1 MQLFNEINLRN
12 IRGDVFGGITAAV
25 IALPMALAFGV
36 ASGAGAEAGLYGA
49 ILVGLFAALFGGS
62 PCLMSEPTGPMT
74 VVFTAVIAKLIA
86 SDPANGMA
94 MAFTVVILAGLF
106 QILLGV
112 LRLGKYVTLMPY
124 TVVSGFMSGI
134 GIILIILQLA
144 PSLGEPVPAGGVI
157 GVLQNL
163 PELVAG
169 IQPRETLLAATTLA
183 ILFLMPA
190 RLTRYIPAQLAALVV
205 VTLASLVLLD
215 LDEVRRIGA
224 IPTGLPEFRL
234 PVFSI
239 DQWQII
245 LVDAVVLGVL
255 GCIDALLTSVVADS
269 LTRKEH
275 NSDKELVGQ
284 GIGNM
289 MSGLFGGLPGA
300 GATMGTVVAIQA
312 GARSALAG
320 LVRVAILIVVVLWAA
335 DLTAVIPLAVLA
347 GIALKVGINIID
359 WGFLKRAHRISPK
372 GSVVTYSVILLTVF
386 VDLIV
391 AVGIGLFVANVMTV
405 MRLSEL
411 QAADVKAVTDPDSPD
426 IELTPYERDML
437 QEAGNKVLLLHMRGS
452 IIFGASRAI
461 SRKNSEVEGREAL
474 IVDMTDMKHL
484 GVSSSLALEQAILD
498 MVRAG
503 KAVYVAG
510 AGEQPRKRMENLGLM
525 ERIPPRHFQD
535 TRANA
540 LQLAVFG
547 PAGTANADIEDEDEN
562 AETAD
567 SKG

>member
-12 IRGDVFGGITAAV
+12 VRGDIFGGITAAV

-86 SDPANGMA
+86 SDPVNGLA

-169 IQPRETLLAATTLA
+169 IQPMETMLAGATLA
-183 ILFLMPA
+183 ILFLMPV
-190 RLTRYIPAQLAALVV
+190 RLTRFIPAQLAALVV

-215 LDEVRRIGA
+215 LDDVRRIGE

-245 LVDAVVLGVL
+245 FVDAIVLGVL

-269 LTRKEH
+269 LTRQEH

-284 GIGNM
+284 GIGNV

-335 DLTAVIPLAVLA
+335 GLTAIIPLAVLA

-372 GSVVTYSVILLTVF
+372 GSVITYAVILLTVF

-426 IELTPYERDML
+426 IKLTPYEKDML
-437 QEAGNKVLLLHMRGS
+437 QEAGNKVLLLYMRGS

-474 IVDMTDMKHL
+474 VVDMTEMKHL
-484 GVSSSLALEQAILD
+484 GVSSALALEQAILD

-510 AGEQPRKRMENLGLM
+510 AGEQPRKRMENLGLL
-525 ERIPPRHFQD
+525 EYIPPRHFQD

-547 PAGTANADIEDEDEN
+547 PVGTANVDMEGKNEN
-562 AETAD
+562 AEKAD
-567 SKG
+567 SEG